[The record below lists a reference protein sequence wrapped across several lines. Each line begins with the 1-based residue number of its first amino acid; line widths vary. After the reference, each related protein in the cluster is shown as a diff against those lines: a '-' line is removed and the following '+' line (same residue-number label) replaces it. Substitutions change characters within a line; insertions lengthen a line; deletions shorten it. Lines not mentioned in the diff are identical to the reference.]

1 MYYYLL
7 TGIAAGVASS
17 VLYLSG
23 SIGTSLSI
31 FLYFLAPLPLFITG
45 LGWGAVSAVAGTAI
59 GVVIASFIAGL
70 TGGLV
75 YLVSVGFIP
84 VVLCYYALMS
94 RAPDDDEQTSPR
106 TTGARD
112 WYPLGN
118 LILLIAGFATLLTV
132 IFIAFVLP
140 STLELKNSLEVLFGA
155 LLDQNIELKTRL
167 GGENAVP
174 QMVAM
179 FIALLPVTLASYT
192 FVMATSNLWLASKII
207 AASGRAIRPPFDIST
222 LHYPRLAPLVL
233 AGILIATFLPGIIH
247 TIALAGAASLSLAFM
262 FLGLLVVHATVPNV
276 PIRPLFFAMFY
287 IAVFILFKYAYAAL
301 ALIGIAETIFGIRQ
315 RFATPPPPNTP
326 GTPPTISG
334 R

>member
-45 LGWGAVSAVAGTAI
+45 LGWGAMSAAAGVAI
-59 GVVIASFIAGL
+59 GVVVATTITGP

-75 YLVSVGFIP
+75 YVVSVGIIP

-94 RAPDDDEQTSPR
+94 RARDDDEQTSPR
-106 TTGARD
+106 TTGTRD

-118 LILLIAGFATLLTV
+118 LILWIAGFATLLTIV
-132 IFIAFVLP
+132 FIVFVLP
-140 STLELKNSLEVLFGA
+140 PTSELKSSLEVLFGA

-207 AASGRAIRPPFDIST
+207 AASGRAIRPPFDTSE
-222 LHYPRLAPLVL
+222 LHYPRLVPLVL
-233 AGILIATFLPGIIH
+233 AGLLVATFLPGIIH

-301 ALIGIAETIFGIRQ
+301 VMAGIAETIFGIRQ
-315 RFATPPPPNTP
+315 RFATRPPPNTP

>member
-1 MYYYLL
+1 MYSYLL

-17 VLYLSG
+17 LLYVSG

-45 LGWGAVSAVAGTAI
+45 LGWGAASAAAGAAI
-59 GVVIASFIAGL
+59 GVVIATAIAGL

-75 YLVSVGFIP
+75 FFASVGFIP

-94 RAPDDDEQTSPR
+94 RARDDDEQTFPQ

-112 WYPLGN
+112 WYPLGQ
-118 LILLIAGFATLLTV
+118 LILWIAGFSTLLTV
-132 IFIAFVLP
+132 IFIVFVLP
-140 STLELKNSLEVLFGA
+140 STPELKSSMEILFGA
-155 LLDQNIELKTRL
+155 LLDQNIELKSRL
-167 GGENAVP
+167 GGDTAVP

-192 FVMATSNLWLASKII
+192 FVMATANLWLASKII
-207 AASGRAIRPPFDIST
+207 TASGRAIRPPFETST
-222 LHYPRLAPLVL
+222 LHYPRLVPLVL
-233 AGILIATFLPGIIH
+233 VGLLVATFLPGVIH
-247 TIALAGAASLSLAFM
+247 TIALAGTTSLSLAFM

-287 IAVFILFKYAYAAL
+287 VSIFILFKYAYAVL
-301 ALIGIAETIFGIRQ
+301 ALIGVAETIFGIRQ
-315 RFATPPPPNTP
+315 RFTKPPPPPTP

>member
-1 MYYYLL
+1 MYSYLL

-17 VLYLSG
+17 LLYLSG

-45 LGWGAVSAVAGTAI
+45 LGWGAASAAVGAAI
-59 GVVIASFIAGL
+59 GVVIATAIAGL

-75 YLVSVGFIP
+75 FFVSVGFIP

-94 RAPDDDEQTSPR
+94 RARDDDEQTSPQ
-106 TTGARD
+106 TTAARD
-112 WYPLGN
+112 WYPLGQ
-118 LILLIAGFATLLTV
+118 LILWIAGFSTLLSV
-132 IFIAFVLP
+132 IFIVFVLP
-140 STLELKNSLEVLFGA
+140 STPELKSSMEVLFGA
-155 LLDQNIELKTRL
+155 LLDQNIELKSRL
-167 GGENAVP
+167 GGEKAVP

-192 FVMATSNLWLASKII
+192 FVMATSNLWLASKVI
-207 AASGRAIRPPFDIST
+207 AASGRAIRPPFEVST
-222 LHYPRLAPLVL
+222 LHYPRLALLVL
-233 AGILIATFLPGIIH
+233 VGLLVATFLPGVIH
-247 TIALAGAASLSLAFM
+247 TIALAGTASLSLAFM

-315 RFATPPPPNTP
+315 RFTTPPPPTP
-326 GTPPTISG
+326 GAPPTISG